1 MISHFM
7 LLLKSIIQKKMF
19 FFNTKRDFM
28 YKLPPLSSKYEVNY
42 DDNETN
48 SKKLGVGVYIVFL
61 KL

>member
-1 MISHFM
+1 M

-28 YKLPPLSSKYEVNY
+28 YKLPISSKYEVNY